1 MVKEA
6 NFNILDFG
14 SSKIRFSVFNEKLN
28 NIFSKSLPVFIE
40 NNYNNHFDQINSI
53 IKIAEKKNKSYLQD
67 LILIFDVTDLFT
79 IDLSL
84 KKNLNTNSK
93 LNNAYELLL
102 LEATQLINKY
112 YHNYSLVHIILD
124 QCIIDNVNFAELPLD
139 KKKEIT
145 NLKVDFKI
153 LCFPKTTISS
163 IKEGFLKNNLN
174 VTNIFCTSYVKSLS
188 YLRKLNLDNVAFLD
202 IGRSRTS
209 LMAYV
214 KNKLKFIYSIPIGS
228 FNITK
233 DISKIFNISIEDA
246 EKIKKSFNKSDTEFS
261 YKKNENENENENNI
275 SVRDII
281 NKKISV
287 DLLKKVIL
295 YRVQEIIDLNFKQ
308 LKNYNHNLNLEDFE
322 LFLIGE
328 GSMLF
333 NNNSFYL
340 NDRFGFKKINYYSET
355 DTEICNSALTH
366 FLNNSKIPRTPRK
379 KQGLF
384 EKFFNLFSK

>member
-1 MVKEA
+1 
-6 NFNILDFG
+6 
-14 SSKIRFSVFNEKLN
+14 
-28 NIFSKSLPVFIE
+28 
-40 NNYNNHFDQINSI
+40 
-53 IKIAEKKNKSYLQD
+53 
-67 LILIFDVTDLFT
+67 
-79 IDLSL
+79 
-84 KKNLNTNSK
+84 
-93 LNNAYELLL
+93 
-102 LEATQLINKY
+102 
-112 YHNYSLVHIILD
+112 
-124 QCIIDNVNFAELPLD
+124 
-139 KKKEIT
+139 
-145 NLKVDFKI
+145 
-153 LCFPKTTISS
+153 
-163 IKEGFLKNNLN
+163 
-174 VTNIFCTSYVKSLS
+174 
-188 YLRKLNLDNVAFLD
+188 
-202 IGRSRTS
+202 
-209 LMAYV
+209 MAYV

-308 LKNYNHNLNLEDFE
+308 LKNYNHDLNLEDFE